1 MGQKLVLL
9 AFVIALC
16 VVALALPQPILIAAA
31 VLAII
36 GIIMVFLDK

>member
-9 AFVIALC
+9 AFVIVLC
-16 VVALALPQPILIAAA
+16 VVALSLPQPILIASA

-36 GIIMVFLDK
+36 GVVLLFMDK